1 MGAKD
6 LYHETV
12 KKSLEKEVW
21 IITDDPLFIKFGE
34 INLMI
39 DLGDEKVIGAEKD
52 DQKIAVE
59 IKNFAGL
66 SVVNEFQKALGQ
78 FLMYKKALEDDEPD
92 RILFLAISNEAH
104 KNLIKFM
111 FFEIMIKMYSINLLI
126 FDHFE
131 EEIIQW
137 IKEYNTNKS

>member
-1 MGAKD
+1 
-6 LYHETV
+6 
-12 KKSLEKEVW
+12 
-21 IITDDPLFIKFGE
+21 
-34 INLMI
+34 MI

>member
-12 KKSLEKEVW
+12 KKSLEKEGW

-111 FFEIMIKMYSINLLI
+111 FFEIMIKMYSIN
-126 FDHFE
+126 FF
-131 EEIIQW
+131 
-137 IKEYNTNKS
+137 